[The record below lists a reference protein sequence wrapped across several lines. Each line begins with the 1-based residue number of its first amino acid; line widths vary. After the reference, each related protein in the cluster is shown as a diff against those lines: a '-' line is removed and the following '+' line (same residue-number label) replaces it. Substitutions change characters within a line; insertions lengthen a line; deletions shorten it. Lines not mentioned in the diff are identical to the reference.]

1 MSIISIM
8 FRALRQSWLTYPL
21 ARNLTTGGGLMA
33 QKLIGVVVSAAD
45 SPSILAGIE
54 YAEQLGIS
62 AAWLTTGGVGLDALT
77 LYAAAAVRTSR
88 IRLGT
93 SIIPTFPRH
102 PLVVAQ
108 QVQVLAQLAPNRFR
122 LGLGPSHR
130 PNVERMYGFDFR
142 APLGHLRE
150 YLQILKT
157 LLHSG
162 AVDFDG
168 RYYHA
173 HGQIRTP
180 VEVPVMASALQR
192 KSFELCGAEAD
203 GAISWVCPAVYLR
216 DVALP
221 AMRAGA
227 EKAGRPVPPLM
238 AHAPVCVHDKPDE
251 VREAARQQ
259 LANYVRLPF
268 YVQML
273 TAAGFP
279 EASQGAW
286 SDAMIETVLMSGDES
301 RVAERL
307 QELFSFGA
315 TEILVSPVAAGSDR
329 TASVERTLRLV
340 AEVGKAVPT

>member
-1 MSIISIM
+1 MD
-8 FRALRQSWLTYPL
+8 
-21 ARNLTTGGGLMA
+21 
-33 QKLIGVVVSAAD
+33 QKLIGVVVTAPD
-45 SPSILAGIE
+45 SPGILASIE
-54 YAEQLGIS
+54 HAEQLGIP

-93 SIIPTFPRH
+93 SITPTFPRH

-108 QVQVLAQLAPNRFR
+108 QVQVLAQLAPGRFR

-130 PNVERMYGFDFR
+130 PSVEAMYGFDFR

-150 YLQILKT
+150 YIQIVKT
-157 LLHSG
+157 ILHNGS
-162 AVDFDG
+162 VDFDG

-180 VEVPVMASALQR
+180 VDVPVMASALQQ

-203 GAISWVCPAVYLR
+203 GAISWLCPGAYLR

-259 LANYVRLPF
+259 LANYVQRPF

-279 EASQGAW
+279 EASTGTW
-286 SDAMIETVLMSGDES
+286 SDAMIDTVVLSGEES
-301 RVAERL
+301 HVAERL
-307 QELFSFGA
+307 QELFSVGA
-315 TEILVSPVAAGSDR
+315 TEILVSPLAAGSDR
-329 TASVERTLRLV
+329 AASLERTLRLLAEAGKTV
-340 AEVGKAVPT
+340 AK

>member
-1 MSIISIM
+1 V
-8 FRALRQSWLTYPL
+8 WLAYRVD
-21 ARNLTTGGGLMA
+21 RNLTTGGAIMD

-45 SPSILAGIE
+45 STGILAGIE
-54 YAEQLGIS
+54 QAERLEIP

-93 SIIPTFPRH
+93 SITPTFPRH

-108 QVQVLAQLAPNRFR
+108 QVQVLAQLAPGRFR

-130 PNVERMYGFDFR
+130 PSVEAMYGFDFR

-150 YLQILKT
+150 YVQIVKTVLQR
-157 LLHSG
+157 G

-173 HGQIRTP
+173 HGRIRTP
-180 VEVPVMASALQR
+180 VDVPVMASALQR
-192 KSFELCGAEAD
+192 KSFEFCGAEAD
-203 GAISWVCPAVYLR
+203 GAISWVCPGVYLR

-227 EKAGRPVPPLM
+227 EGAGRPIPPLM
-238 AHAPVCVHDKPDE
+238 AHAPICVHEKPDE
-251 VREAARQQ
+251 VRDAARQQ

-279 EASQGAW
+279 EASTGAW
-286 SDAMIETVLMSGDES
+286 SDAMIETVVLSGEES
-301 RVAERL
+301 RVADRL
-307 QELFSFGA
+307 HELFSFGA
-315 TEILVSPVAAGSDR
+315 TEILVSPLAAGSDR
-329 TASVERTLRLV
+329 EASLERTLRLV
-340 AEVGKAVPT
+340 AEAAKAAAT

>member
-1 MSIISIM
+1 MD
-8 FRALRQSWLTYPL
+8 
-21 ARNLTTGGGLMA
+21 
-33 QKLIGVVVSAAD
+33 QKLIGVAVSAPD
-45 SPSILAGIE
+45 SSGVVAGIE
-54 YAEQLGIS
+54 QAEQLGIP

-77 LYAAAAVRTSR
+77 LFAAAAVRTSR

-93 SIIPTFPRH
+93 SITPTFPRH
-102 PLVVAQ
+102 PLVVVQ
-108 QVQVLAQLAPNRFR
+108 QVQVLAQLAPGRFR

-130 PNVERMYGFDFR
+130 PTMERTFGVDFR

-150 YLQILKT
+150 YVQIIKTILQR
-157 LLHSG
+157 G

-168 RYYHA
+168 RYYRA

-180 VEVPVMASALQR
+180 VEVPVMASALQQ
-192 KSFELCGAEAD
+192 KSFELCGEVAD
-203 GAISWVCPAVYLR
+203 GAISWVCPGVYLR

-227 EKAGRPVPPLM
+227 ERAGRSVPPLL
-238 AHAPVCVHDKPDE
+238 AHAPVCVHGKPDE
-251 VREAARQQ
+251 IRAAAQQQ

-279 EASQGAW
+279 EASSGTW
-286 SDAMIETVLMSGDES
+286 SEAMIEAVVLSGEES

-307 QELFSFGA
+307 QELFAFGA
-315 TEILVSPVAAGSDR
+315 TEILVSPLAAGSDR
-329 TASVERTLRLV
+329 AASLERTLRLV
-340 AEVGKAVPT
+340 AEVAKAVTR

>member
-1 MSIISIM
+1 MD
-8 FRALRQSWLTYPL
+8 
-21 ARNLTTGGGLMA
+21 
-33 QKLIGVVVSAAD
+33 QKLIGVVISAAD
-45 SPSILAGIE
+45 SAGILAGIE
-54 YAEQLGIS
+54 RAEHLGIP

-77 LYAAAAVRTSR
+77 LYAAAAVRTNH

-93 SIIPTFPRH
+93 SITPTFPRH

-108 QVQVLAQLAPNRFR
+108 QVQVLAQLAPGRFR

-130 PNVERMYGFDFR
+130 PSVEAMYGFDFR

-150 YLQILKT
+150 YVQIVKTVLQR
-157 LLHSG
+157 G

-180 VEVPVMASALQR
+180 VDVPVMASALQR
-192 KSFELCGAEAD
+192 KSFEFCGAEAD
-203 GAISWVCPAVYLR
+203 GAISWVCPGVYLR

-227 EKAGRPVPPLM
+227 EGAGRPVPPLM
-238 AHAPVCVHDKPDE
+238 AHAPVCVHEKPDE
-251 VREAARQQ
+251 VRDAARQQ

-268 YVQML
+268 YVRML

-279 EASQGAW
+279 EASTGAW
-286 SDAMIETVLMSGDES
+286 SDAMIETVVLSGDES
-301 RVAERL
+301 RVADCL
-307 QELFSFGA
+307 HELFSFGA
-315 TEILVSPVAAGSDR
+315 TEILVSPIAAGSDR
-329 TASVERTLRLV
+329 AASLERTLRLV
-340 AEVGKAVPT
+340 AEAAKAAAT

>member
-1 MSIISIM
+1 
-8 FRALRQSWLTYPL
+8 
-21 ARNLTTGGGLMA
+21 MA
-33 QKLIGVVVSAAD
+33 QLLIGVVVSAAD
-45 SPSILAGIE
+45 SPGILAGIE
-54 YAEQLGIS
+54 HAEQLGIP

-150 YLQILKT
+150 YLQILKA

-162 AVDFDG
+162 SVDFDG

-173 HGQIRTP
+173 HGQIRSP

-192 KSFELCGAEAD
+192 GSFELCGAEAD
-203 GAISWVCPAVYLR
+203 GAISWVCPPGYLR

-227 EKAGRPVPPLM
+227 ETAGRPVPPLM
-238 AHAPVCVHDKPDE
+238 AHAPICVHDKPDE
-251 VREAARQQ
+251 VREVAR
-259 LANYVRLPF
+259 
-268 YVQML
+268 
-273 TAAGFP
+273 
-279 EASQGAW
+279 
-286 SDAMIETVLMSGDES
+286 
-301 RVAERL
+301 
-307 QELFSFGA
+307 
-315 TEILVSPVAAGSDR
+315 
-329 TASVERTLRLV
+329 
-340 AEVGKAVPT
+340 

>member
-1 MSIISIM
+1 MD
-8 FRALRQSWLTYPL
+8 
-21 ARNLTTGGGLMA
+21 

-45 SPSILAGIE
+45 SAGVLAGIE
-54 YAEQLGIS
+54 QAEQLGIP

-93 SIIPTFPRH
+93 SITPTFPRH

-108 QVQVLAQLAPNRFR
+108 QVQVLAQLAPGRFR

-130 PNVERMYGFDFR
+130 PSVEAMYGFDFR

-150 YLQILKT
+150 YVQIVKAVLQR
-157 LLHSG
+157 G

-173 HGQIRTP
+173 HGRIRTP
-180 VEVPVMASALQR
+180 VDVPVMASALQR
-192 KSFELCGAEAD
+192 KSFEFCGAEAD
-203 GAISWVCPAVYLR
+203 GAISWVCPGVYLR

-227 EKAGRPVPPLM
+227 EGAGRPVPPLM

-251 VREAARQQ
+251 VRETARQQ

-279 EASQGAW
+279 EASTGAW
-286 SDAMIETVLMSGDES
+286 SDAMIETVVLSGDES
-301 RVAERL
+301 RVADRL
-307 QELFSFGA
+307 HELFSFGA
-315 TEILVSPVAAGSDR
+315 TEILVSPLAAGSDR
-329 TASVERTLRLV
+329 EASLERTLRLV
-340 AEVGKAVPT
+340 AEAAKTAAT